1 MVVPSNIAP
10 VMSVLLC
17 LVLASCV
24 SRYLK
29 SPRMKGRI
37 GEWRV
42 RWMAR
47 RLGKQG
53 YRALHN
59 VTLKTANG
67 TTQIDHVL
75 LSRFGYFVLE
85 TKNMKGWIFGS
96 EHEANWTQQFPR
108 RSFSFQNPL
117 RQNYRHLKALET
129 TLGVPF
135 EHLHSVIIFVGRARL
150 KGEMPANVTR
160 GTDFVPF
167 VQSFKT
173 PVFSEAQVEAMHEA
187 LLTGRLAPTRA
198 TQRTH
203 VQHLKQRNAPQARR
217 ECPKCGS
224 RMVLRTVK
232 SGVREGQQ
240 FWGCSA
246 YPECRATQAV

>member
-17 LVLASCV
+17 LALGSFV

-53 YRALHN
+53 FRTLHN
-59 VTLKTANG
+59 VTLKTPGG

-75 LSRFGYFVLE
+75 LSRFGCFVLE
-85 TKNMKGWIFGS
+85 TKNMKGWISGS

-108 RSFSFQNPL
+108 QSFSFQNPL
-117 RQNYRHLKALET
+117 RQNYKHLKALEA
-129 TLGVPF
+129 TLGVTP
-135 EHLHSVIIFVGRARL
+135 EHLHSVIVFVGSAVL
-150 KGEMPANVTR
+150 KTEMPPNVTH
-160 GTDFVPF
+160 GTGFV
-167 VQSFKT
+167 SFIRTFQT

-187 LLTGRLAPTRA
+187 LRMGRLAPTRA
-198 TQRTH
+198 TQRAH
-203 VQHLKQRNAPQARR
+203 VQHLKQRNDSQARC

-224 RMVLRTVK
+224 RMVLRTARA
-232 SGVREGQQ
+232 GAREGQQ

-246 YPECRATQAV
+246 YPECRVTQAL